1 MLKGQPI
8 LAMGLVEP
16 SASNMKIHVLL
27 IRIPKVS
34 PVQILVS
41 VSDRVISDAAH
52 TQMSIS
58 SLLFPVTIYQWP
70 EMKHMRLVMHCK
82 CLQGVTVIL
91 RDSQR
96 KYIIYMG
103 NVCLFIKKK
112 LAPADFTD
120 AIFTHSGF
128 HKIPELFALGTIH
141 KRRQH
146 FFLDF

>member
-1 MLKGQPI
+1 
-8 LAMGLVEP
+8 MGLVEP

-34 PVQILVS
+34 LVQILVS

-82 CLQGVTVIL
+82 CLQGVTEIYT
-91 RDSQR
+91 SQGFTE
-96 KYIIYMG
+96 KIYNLYGEYLLMYQ
-103 NVCLFIKKK
+103 KE

-120 AIFTHSGF
+120 AIFIHSS
-128 HKIPELFALGTIH
+128 
-141 KRRQH
+141 QSS
-146 FFLDF
+146 